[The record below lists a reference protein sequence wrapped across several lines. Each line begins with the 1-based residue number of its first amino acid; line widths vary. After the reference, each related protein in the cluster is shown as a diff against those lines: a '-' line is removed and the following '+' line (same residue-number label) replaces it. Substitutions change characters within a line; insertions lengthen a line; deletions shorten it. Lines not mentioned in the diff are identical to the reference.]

1 MLSYII
7 ALFAVPALFIAWFLF
22 QSWLSKI
29 DNSYKGYKAGC
40 GGCTR
45 SCGDVPK
52 SDINNT
58 QKIETSSI
66 LKDK

>member
-22 QSWLSKI
+22 QNWLSKI

-45 SCGDVPK
+45 SCSKKPSQVLLNKGENQ
-52 SDINNT
+52 IT
-58 QKIETSSI
+58 RIE
-66 LKDK
+66 L

>member
-7 ALFAVPALFIAWFLF
+7 ALFAVPILFVAWFIF
-22 QSWLSKI
+22 QNWLAKI

-45 SCGDVPK
+45 TCDK
-52 SDINNT
+52 NTNND
-58 QKIETSSI
+58 S
-66 LKDK
+66 